1 MACAAMVIFF
11 ALTSC
16 SQGGGVIRTEVPE
29 RPVGQED
36 VLGLRVPAMDTV
48 RIGFVGLG
56 MRGESAVSRYVYVP
70 WTKIVALCDVEPERV
85 QKCVDH
91 LVAKGVLEAGAMD
104 AGSAASEGDPATSAG
119 AEGNPETVALTA
131 AEPTGNPESAA
142 LTTAEPTG
150 NPETTI
156 DGHGIGTYVGLEG
169 YKELC
174 ERDDID
180 LVYICTAWQHHVP
193 IALYAMEHG
202 KHVAIEVPAATSLE
216 DCWALVNTAERT
228 RLHCIML
235 ENCCY
240 DFFELSALQMARNN
254 VFGEV
259 LHVEGAYHHN
269 LIDYWDQYWDN
280 WRLDYNSKHKGDVY
294 PTHGFGP
301 ICQVLNIHRGDRL
314 KTLVA
319 METKSVN
326 GRKWQKRFQG
336 EDMPDFQ
343 NGDQTCTMIET
354 QNGKTV
360 LIEHNVMTPH
370 PYNRMYQI
378 VGTEGYAAKYPINV
392 YSLCE
397 EKMDEIGLDHPA
409 NFDFHGALT
418 EEQVAALRDKY
429 PTPILDDELEA
440 LSKKVGGHGGMDFL
454 MDYRLI
460 YCLHNGLPLDMDV
473 YDLAEWCC
481 VSELGAIS
489 IENGCAPV
497 EVPDFTRGAWD
508 RLDGFQY
515 AFADGSFK

>member
-1 MACAAMVIFF
+1 MVTQFF
-11 ALTSC
+11 TSLLLVGFFISATLTSC
-16 SQGGGVIRTEVPE
+16 SGGGGVIRTEVPA
-29 RPVGQED
+29 RVAGQED
-36 VLGLRVPAMDTV
+36 VLGLRVQAMDTV

-56 MRGESAVSRYVYVP
+56 MRGEDAVRRYVYVP

-85 QKCVDH
+85 QRSVDY
-91 LVAKGVLEAGAMD
+91 LVAQGVMEATTQPG
-104 AGSAASEGDPATSAG
+104 
-119 AEGNPETVALTA
+119 
-131 AEPTGNPESAA
+131 
-142 LTTAEPTG
+142 TTATTQV
-150 NPETTI
+150 ETRNE
-156 DGHGIGTYVGLEG
+156 GIATYTGLEG

-180 LVYICTAWQHHVP
+180 LVYICTDWQHHVP

-202 KHVAIEVPAATSLE
+202 KHVAIEVPAATTLE

-228 RLHCIML
+228 QLHCIML

-240 DFFELSALQMARNN
+240 DFFELSALEMARNN

-259 LHVEGAYHHN
+259 LHVEGSYHHN
-269 LIDYWDQYWDN
+269 LIDFWDEYWEN
-280 WRLDYNSKHKGDVY
+280 WRLDYNSTHKGDVY

-301 ICQVLNIHRGDRL
+301 VCQVLDIHRGDRL

-326 GRKWQKRFQG
+326 GIRNMKRFQG
-336 EDMPDFQ
+336 KDMQDFQ
-343 NGDQTCTMIET
+343 NGDLTCTIIET
-354 QNGKTV
+354 QNGKTI
-360 LIEHNVMTPH
+360 LIQHDVMTPR

-392 YSLCE
+392 YSLSE
-397 EKMDEIGLDHPA
+397 EKMDEIGLEYPDGF
-409 NFDFHGALT
+409 NFHGAL
-418 EEQVAALRDKY
+418 EPQQAEALRAKY
-429 PTPILDDELEA
+429 PTPILDADLET
-440 LSKKVGGHGGMDFL
+440 LSKEVGGHGGMDFL

-489 IENGCAPV
+489 IKNGCAPV
-497 EVPDFTRGAWD
+497 EVPDFTRGAWN
-508 RLDGFQY
+508 RANGFKY